1 MCARGSVVQACGD
14 CECVLE
20 GVWCRCVETECV
32 LEGVWCRCVETVN
45 VC

>member
-1 MCARGSVVQACGD
+1 MCARGSVVQVCGD

-20 GVWCRCVETECV
+20 GVWCR
-32 LEGVWCRCVETVN
+32 RVETVN

>member
-20 GVWCRCVETECV
+20 GVWC
-32 LEGVWCRCVETVN
+32 VETVN
-45 VC
+45 VY